1 MNITHAAGLTIALT
15 AVGLFAACAKKE
27 APAEPPVARIPTVGE
42 TTILGP
48 FTGHD
53 APLHPDNLSPHRLA
67 YYGTDLGFSYEHQ
80 GQIHFLFGDTAATEK
95 GGPIEAS
102 SKGLYDDSFGMIAV
116 ADWPDPS
123 KITPSN
129 LPPIRLGQNAGTTE
143 MSAINVGRPMEGFK
157 TPVGG
162 FSNGADQYG
171 LFYFSKLQG
180 CRTDGDCGGSSCDT
194 GLGYIGERYDDDRGL
209 TFACVDGAPGC
220 NADTMAPVK
229 GAVPAASGFCVDR
242 TSSAWADTPV
252 GRMSGVVVKNLI
264 GVRSPEDP
272 RIYTGIREWLTSKF
286 ANVAARTARSFDPAR
301 GAGSA
306 NQDYRIA
313 DGVGGTQRVFLWGRP
328 GFVGVKSRGR
338 SLGLYFAYADMP
350 AGADFTWK
358 PRYYTGTDAKGV
370 PQFSDDERDAAAVD
384 LDSTQDGVQAVEVHD
399 IVDHTSVSWVEPLGK
414 WVMLYGGGL
423 VDLPTPMF
431 PNCGVLELFARDECK
446 DVVMGNGAIRM
457 RTADDPWG
465 PWSPPQD
472 VLVGGDPYQ
481 SPPEHQFS
489 TGGILRHPDCAQPGC
504 ADSTDWDGVNP
515 REYGFLYGVNIIE
528 QWTRPAGDGVDILW
542 NLSTWNPYRVVLA
555 RTHINR

>member
-1 MNITHAAGLTIALT
+1 MRGAGAACTILVVAAAGLL
-15 AVGLFAACAKKE
+15 VACSKE
-27 APAEPPVARIPTVGE
+27 AAPREPVVGG

-53 APLHPDNLSPHRLA
+53 APLHPDNLSPHRVA
-67 YYGTDLGFSYEHQ
+67 YYGTDLGWSYEHG

-95 GGPIEAS
+95 GEVIEAS
-102 SKGLYDDSFGMIAV
+102 SKGLYDDSFGTIDL

-129 LPPIRLGQNAGTTE
+129 LPLVRLGQNAGTTE
-143 MSAINVGRPMEGFK
+143 VSAINVGRAMESFK

-171 LFYFSKLQG
+171 LFYFSKPQG
-180 CRTDGDCGGSSCDT
+180 CRTDADCGGGLSCDT
-194 GLGYIGERYDDDRGL
+194 GLGYIGERYDNDRGG
-209 TFACVDGAPGC
+209 TFACIDGAPGC
-220 NADTMAPVK
+220 NAETMPAEDGAPA
-229 GAVPAASGFCVDR
+229 GSGFCADK
-242 TSSAWADTPV
+242 TSSAWADTPA
-252 GRMSGVVVKNLI
+252 GRMSGVAVKNLV
-264 GVRSPEDP
+264 GVRSADDA
-272 RIYTGIREWLTSKF
+272 RRYTGILEWLTSKF
-286 ANVAARTARSFDPAR
+286 ANVAARTAKDFDPKR

-306 NQDYRIA
+306 NQDYGIA
-313 DGVGGTQRVFLWGRP
+313 DGAGGNQRVFLWGRP
-328 GFVGVKSRGR
+328 GFVGVKARGR
-338 SLGLYFAYADMP
+338 SLKLYFAYADMP
-350 AGADFTWK
+350 SGADFTWK

-384 LDSTQDGVQAVEVHD
+384 LDSTQEGVQAVEEHD
-399 IVDHTSVSWVEPLGK
+399 IIDHTSVSWVEPLGK

-423 VDLPTPMF
+423 ISLPTPIL

-446 DVVMGNGAIRM
+446 DVITGNGAIRM

-472 VLVGGDPYQ
+472 VLVGGDPGK
-481 SPPEHQFS
+481 SPPEHQFAA
-489 TGGILRHPDCAQPGC
+489 GGIMRHPDCVEPGC
-504 ADSTDWDGVNP
+504 ADSTDWEGVNP

-542 NLSTWNPYRVVLA
+542 NLSTWDPYRVVLV
-555 RTHINR
+555 RTRINR